1 MFDHSGVATDF
12 FLWGAG
18 VMHLKPYLGIGIPK
32 ILFLPGFRPLDFVQG
47 RSEDFG
53 QGPKLLGCP
62 R

>member
-12 FLWGAG
+12 LVGGRGHA
-18 VMHLKPYLGIGIPK
+18 LKTYLGIGIPK